1 MLPDYISTLIKC
13 FAVRQ
18 VDVVTPLLLIYI
30 NYVIFLLCNHT
41 LATMLCTST
50 ASKIRFFMRIER
62 NIIDFF
68 VLVNTRKLRRVRVC
82 DIRLPPATI
91 LKYLLFFNLQLILLF
106 LNQLAPLNILF
117 ITNLLWIGCISRG
130 IRLFVLC
137 DLWLKCCLLLVLVL
151 RFFLYLI

>member
-62 NIIDFF
+62 NIIYFF
-68 VLVNTRKLRRVRVC
+68 VLINTRKLRRVRVC
-82 DIRLPPATI
+82 DICLPPTSI
-91 LKYLLFFNLQLILLF
+91 LEYLLFLYLQLILLF
-106 LNQLAPLNILF
+106 LNQLAPLHILF
-117 ITNLLWIGCISRG
+117 ITNLLWIGRISRG

-137 DLWLKCCLLLVLVL
+137 YLWLECCLFLVLVL